1 MALLKYCFTITKAIK
16 KIIMRKVKKRLTILI
31 DSPTIDYFK
40 KMGEEI
46 NMPYHTLI
54 NMYLSKCAREKYRLI
69 TKIPQAG
76 A

>member
-1 MALLKYCFTITKAIK
+1 MSILKYCFTITKAIK

-46 NMPYHTLI
+46 DMPYHTLV
-54 NMYLSKCAREKYRLI
+54 NMYLNKCAKEKFRLT
-69 TKIPQAG
+69 TKTPQA
-76 A
+76 